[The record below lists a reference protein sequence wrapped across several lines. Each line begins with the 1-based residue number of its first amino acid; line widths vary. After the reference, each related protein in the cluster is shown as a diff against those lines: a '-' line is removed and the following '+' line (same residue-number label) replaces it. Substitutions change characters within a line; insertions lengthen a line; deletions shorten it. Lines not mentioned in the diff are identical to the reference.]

1 MAAVSVGL
9 SVHARGVR
17 SSSVGA
23 VMSASHRVVRVACP
37 QPWVR
42 GLVWVG
48 CSLGLA
54 MVAAFRVE
62 AEPATAEPALPAP
75 HGVVDL
81 GEAGFATGLLVPA
94 PPAPGGR
101 DALRWQ
107 SGVFAAP
114 IDLRLDAMRGV
125 RFRAPEPIPVGGR
138 RVHLRGGDVV
148 SGSLVRLDD
157 ETLTLDLDLPGRQR
171 VRIDRAEIESIAAPG
186 AGGGSFDGPGGLLG
200 WRQSPPDTWREE
212 AGRLL
217 GDLSG
222 SAIARDVAAPPR
234 ARFDVVLSWRVRP
247 ECRLVLAAGDDG
259 VDRFWLEVVD
269 TDDGPV
275 AMLVRREAESARL
288 ERIACDLVDSGRL
301 RLVLFIDQAVGR
313 LAAIVPTADG
323 RDAPV
328 ADVTLAPADGNR
340 SQGGFRLALGAGDVC
355 LESLR
360 VTPWQT
366 DDPSLDDATGA
377 VVVTT
382 TARLADVTITG
393 FDATAAASWTIERGG
408 TPLQLPDADVREVRF
423 AAPADAPPAAVPET
437 GLRLVLANG
446 DRLSGDLH
454 AVDDA
459 GPRLTRRGIA
469 EPLSLPYA
477 SLVVMQAG
485 RSAPQAE
492 LPGREGTLTA
502 EGISMRGCLVAAAG
516 DPEDAVARPAAG
528 VGWLPLGG
536 PVPSRFRD
544 AGVAATIEFV
554 APDTQPTAG
563 EDWVGGIGG
572 VVNQDPEGRMTVS
585 MLTDDGAAARDGR
598 ILPGDRILAIRCRP
612 NAAFVDTAGL
622 DTETVMNL
630 LRGRVGTPVGLR
642 VAGLAGPPR
651 EVELARGAIGVFG
664 RDVLRTALETH
675 ARFAAAPVGGGDAGA
690 HPAVVFLRSGD
701 VVRCRIERIDE
712 SGVRLTTSAAP
723 DPDATRDV
731 PASALQAIELVPT
744 APSRVLDA
752 VRVERLLTVPRMQR
766 DRPPTHL
773 LRLLDGDY
781 VRGRLESLDA
791 TTARI
796 EIHGIVQEV
805 PRSAIARVI
814 WLHPADDEAPA
825 DADDPAGGEASVT
838 TGLAVRAE
846 WGDGRRLG
854 LVATDLVEGHL
865 RGTNSALGEVVV
877 PIDAVDRLRLGAAA
891 VPPAERPYAQWTLRP
906 ATLPRALRADP
917 AEADAAKDPVTPS
930 P

>member
-1 MAAVSVGL
+1 
-9 SVHARGVR
+9 
-17 SSSVGA
+17 
-23 VMSASHRVVRVACP
+23 MSASHRVVRVACP
-37 QPWVR
+37 QPWARALVWAGCGL
-42 GLVWVG
+42 GLVAG
-48 CSLGLA
+48 
-54 MVAAFRVE
+54 AATHAR
-62 AEPATAEPALPAP
+62 AEPATPEPALPAP

-94 PPAPGGR
+94 APEPGGR
-101 DALRWQ
+101 DTLRWQ
-107 SGVFAAP
+107 TGAFAAP
-114 IDLRLDAMRGV
+114 IDLRLDAIRGV

-148 SGSLVRLDD
+148 SGSVVRLDD

-217 GDLSG
+217 GELSG

-259 VDRFWLEVVD
+259 VDRFWLEVID

-288 ERIACDLVDSGRL
+288 ARLACDLVDSGRL
-301 RLVLFIDQAVGR
+301 RLVLFVDQAVGR
-313 LAAIVPTADG
+313 LAAIVPSADG
-323 RDAPV
+323 RNAPG

-340 SQGGFRLALGAGDVC
+340 SQDGFRLALGAGDVC

-366 DDPSLDDATGA
+366 DEPSLDDATGA
-377 VVVTT
+377 VVVTA
-382 TARLADVTITG
+382 TARLTDVTVTG
-393 FDATAAASWTIERGG
+393 FDATAAAPTWTIRRADA
-408 TPLQLPDADVREVRF
+408 PLQLPDADVREVRF
-423 AAPADAPPAAVPET
+423 ATPADGPPAAVPET

-459 GPRLTRRGIA
+459 GPRLARRGIA

-492 LPGREGTLTA
+492 LPGREGTLA
-502 EGISMRGCLVAAAG
+502 ADGLSMRGCLVAAAG
-516 DPEDAVARPAAG
+516 DREDAGARPVAG

-536 PVPSRFRD
+536 PVPARFRD

-612 NAAFVDTAGL
+612 HAAFVDTAGL

-675 ARFAAAPVGGGDAGA
+675 ARFAAAPVGDAGARA
-690 HPAVVFLRSGD
+690 HPAVAFLRNGD
-701 VVRCRIERIDE
+701 VVRCRVERIDDT
-712 SGVRLTTSAAP
+712 GVRLTTSAAP
-723 DPDATRDV
+723 DPDAPRDV
-731 PASALQAIELVPT
+731 PAAALQAIELEPT

-796 EIHGIVQEV
+796 EIHGVVQEV

-814 WLHPADDEAPA
+814 WLRAADDASPDDER
-825 DADDPAGGEASVT
+825 DATGENATGENASVT

-846 WGDGRRLG
+846 WGDGGRLS
-854 LVATDLVEGHL
+854 LVATDLVDGRLHGL
-865 RGTNSALGEVVV
+865 SSALGEVVV

-891 VPPAERPYAQWTLRP
+891 VPPAERPYARWTLRP
-906 ATLPRALRADP
+906 ATLPRAVRT
-917 AEADAAKDPVTPS
+917 DAAEDAVTPS